1 MNFTFILDDA
11 FLPMNFELF
20 EPEARAN
27 LLPCD
32 GVVEDFGL
40 ILTAGQSEQYLQYF
54 LTHLA
59 WQHDEV
65 VLYGQHYKTARK
77 VAWYGDENYQY
88 HYSGTFK
95 QAHVWTPGLFRL
107 KQHIEKL
114 VGHSFNSCLA
124 NLYENGSQAV
134 GWHSDDEPALYSEAD
149 RETVIASLSFGA
161 TRKFSFKHKQKPDKV
176 DLLLQHGQLIVMRG
190 KTQQYWKHTLRKSV
204 KIIEPRVNLTFRY
217 FYPHQKQ

>member
-1 MNFTFILDDA
+1 MTLD
-11 FLPMNFELF
+11 LF
-20 EPEARAN
+20 APEPHAN
-27 LLPCD
+27 LLPYD
-32 GVVEDFGL
+32 GIVQDYGL
-40 ILTAGQSEQYLQYF
+40 ILTPQQSEQYLQYF

-65 VLYGQHYKTARK
+65 LLYGKHYKTARK
-77 VAWYGDENYQY
+77 VAWYGDENYPY

-107 KQHIEKL
+107 KQHIENL
-114 VGHSFNSCLA
+114 VDHAFNSCLA
-124 NLYENGSQAV
+124 NLYEDGTQAM
-134 GWHSDDEPALYSEAD
+134 GWHSDDESTLQSNTGQ
-149 RETVIASLSFGA
+149 ETVIASLSFGA

-176 DLLLQHGQLIVMRG
+176 DVPLQSGQLIVMRG

-217 FYPHQKQ
+217 FYPHEKQ

>member
-1 MNFTFILDDA
+1 
-11 FLPMNFELF
+11 MNFELF
-20 EPEARAN
+20 EPQARTN

-32 GVVEDFGL
+32 GIVQDYGL
-40 ILTAGQSEQYLQYF
+40 ILTSHQSEQYLQYC

-65 VLYGQHYKTARK
+65 LLYGKRYKTARK
-77 VAWYGDENYQY
+77 VAWYGDENYHY

-107 KQHIEKL
+107 KQQIETL

-124 NLYENGSQAV
+124 NLYENGDQAV
-134 GWHSDDEPALYSEAD
+134 GWHSDDEPVLVSKAGF
-149 RETVIASLSFGA
+149 ETVIASLSFGA
-161 TRKFSFKHKQKPDKV
+161 TRKFSFKHKTSQEKV

-190 KTQQYWKHTLRKSV
+190 QTQQYWKHTLRKSV
-204 KIIEPRVNLTFRY
+204 KVIEPRVNLTFRY
-217 FYPHQKQ
+217 FYPYEPS

>member
-1 MNFTFILDDA
+1 
-11 FLPMNFELF
+11 MNFELF

-27 LLPCD
+27 LLPRD
-32 GVVEDFGL
+32 GIVQDYGL
-40 ILTAGQSEQYLQYF
+40 ILTPQQSEQYLQYF

-65 VLYGQHYKTARK
+65 RLYGKHYKTARK

-107 KQHIEKL
+107 KQQIEKL

-124 NLYENGSQAV
+124 NLYENGDQAV
-134 GWHSDDEPALYSEAD
+134 GWHSDDEPALVSKAGL
-149 RETVIASLSFGA
+149 ETVIASLSFGA
-161 TRKFSFKHKQKPDKV
+161 TRKFSFKHKTSQEKV

-190 KTQQYWKHTLRKSV
+190 QTQQYWKHTLRKST
-204 KIIEPRVNLTFRY
+204 KIMEPRVNLTFRY
-217 FYPHQKQ
+217 FYPFEHS

>member
-1 MNFTFILDDA
+1 
-11 FLPMNFELF
+11 MNFELF

-32 GVVEDFGL
+32 GVVEDYGL
-40 ILTAGQSEQYLQYF
+40 ILTPQQSEQYLQYF
-54 LTHLA
+54 LAHLA

-65 VLYGQHYKTARK
+65 VLYGKHYKTARK
-77 VAWYGDENYQY
+77 VAWYGDEHYPY

-107 KQHIEKL
+107 KQHVENL

-124 NLYENGSQAV
+124 NLYEDGIQGV
-134 GWHSDDEPALYSEAD
+134 GWHSDDEPALVSKAGC
-149 RETVIASLSFGA
+149 ETVIASLSFGA
-161 TRKFSFKHKQKPDKV
+161 TRKFSFKHKKKPAKV
-176 DLLLQHGQLIVMRG
+176 DLLLQGGQLIVMRSE
-190 KTQQYWKHTLRKSV
+190 TQQYWKHTLRKSV

-217 FYPHQKQ
+217 FYPHEKQ